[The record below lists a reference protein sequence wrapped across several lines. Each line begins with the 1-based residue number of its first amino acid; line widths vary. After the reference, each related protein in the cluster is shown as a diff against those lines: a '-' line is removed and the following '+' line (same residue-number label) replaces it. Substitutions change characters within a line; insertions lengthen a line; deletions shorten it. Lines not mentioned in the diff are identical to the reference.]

1 MNLPVL
7 LAALPLLL
15 GSLLVIIG
23 GIGVHRFP
31 DFFTRL
37 HAASVTET
45 GGTYLILLGL
55 CLLAGDFWVIAKLLL
70 IGAFFYITNP
80 TSAHALAR
88 AALHDGVEP
97 QLPGR
102 PRS

>member
-1 MNLPVL
+1 MSLLAL

-15 GSLLVIIG
+15 GSLLVIVG

-55 CLLAGDFWVIAKLLL
+55 CLLAADFWVIAKLLL
-70 IGAFFYITNP
+70 IGAFFFLTNP
-80 TSAHALAR
+80 TSAYALAR

-97 QLPGR
+97 QIPDGSK
-102 PRS
+102 P